1 MASSGEVKDK
11 RTPFGDLLRRHR
23 IAAGLSQEALAER
36 AGISIRGL
44 SDLERGV
51 RASPRPDTI
60 KLLADALE
68 LGEVDRDRFV
78 VAARPD
84 PDEPPGGPE
93 AHRRLPVP
101 LTPLLGREHEL
112 SELEALLMRP
122 HTRLVTLT
130 GPGGI
135 GKTRL
140 ALAATADVA
149 DQFAGGAA
157 AVFLETV
164 REPDLALSL
173 LATELRQ
180 QDTGDRS
187 PLDRLIESLRGREM
201 VLLLDNLEQVLSIA
215 PALSQL
221 LEACPHVKIL
231 ATSRVSLRI
240 PGEQE
245 FVVPSLRVTSSPA
258 ESPGLSPAVEL
269 FAQRAQA
276 AGSSLRLTPELVPT
290 VEAICA
296 RLDGLPLA
304 IELAA
309 ARSKLLPPAAVLKRL
324 DGSLSL
330 LREERG
336 SRPDRQRTLRDT
348 IAWSYELLA
357 GDEQYAFRSMAVFV
371 GGAPL
376 DVAEVVCTGDETG
389 RLPLDVLHG
398 LLDWSLIR
406 REDDGGEPRVSM
418 LETIREYGLD
428 RLGVSGELNA
438 VRQLHA
444 HAFCRMAEEAADER
458 DDEQRRTW
466 LRRLNRDQLNLRAAL
481 EWSFI
486 EETGVAVRLAGA
498 LAGFWEEQGSVGE
511 GRRWLEQ
518 CVALEASSDVAQ
530 MYPRAWARVITGL
543 AHLAGA
549 HTDFVTART
558 YAERGVTLW
567 RALGDKRGLVSG
579 LEVLGWVAHYDGDQ
593 GRARALLQ
601 ERVSLSRDAGT
612 VRDTISALHE
622 LAWAEVQQGELSAA
636 RARLQEALGLAQTIG
651 DPAER
656 VLLLYH
662 LAEVAWLQGDM
673 VVARELYD
681 EGLGC
686 VKSLTEPTSL
696 FHALGFL
703 ARIAIHL
710 GNYDDAE
717 GLLLE
722 RLAVAR
728 DQVKTAE
735 DWWYV
740 AWALNHLGDLAR
752 CRDDAARAAAL
763 YEESLDLFQQHG
775 ERQGIAALL
784 HNRGHLA
791 LAEGDTGL
799 ARELFTVSLRL
810 FRELGF
816 AWSMA
821 DGVTG
826 LAGVL
831 GQEGQPAQAALLY
844 GAAEAAHQAIDVSG
858 SMADPANRISSDRE
872 TEVARAGV
880 HAEEWSRAWE
890 AGRAL
895 SLDQAVALA
904 LGESR

>member
-1 MASSGEVKDK
+1 MAPSGEVKDK

-60 KLLADALE
+60 KLLADALQ
-68 LGEVDRDRFV
+68 LGEVDRDRFA
-78 VAARPD
+78 VAARSV
-84 PDEPPGGPE
+84 PDEPPAGPE

-101 LTPLLGREHEL
+101 LTPLLGRENEL
-112 SELEALLMRP
+112 TEIEALLMRP

-140 ALAATADVA
+140 AIAAVADVA
-149 DQFAGGAA
+149 DHFAGGAA

-164 REPDLALSL
+164 REPELALSL
-173 LATELRQ
+173 LAIELRQ

-187 PLDRLIESLRGREM
+187 PLDRLMESLRGREM

-231 ATSRVSLRI
+231 TTSRVSLRI

-245 FVVPSLRVTSSPA
+245 FAVPSLRVTPSPA

-276 AGSSLRLTPELVPT
+276 ASSSFRLTRELVPT
-290 VEAICA
+290 VEAICG

-348 IAWSYELLA
+348 IAWSYELLS
-357 GDEQYAFRSMAVFV
+357 GDEQRAFRRMAVFA

-376 DVAEVVCTGDETG
+376 EVAEGVCGEDDSS
-389 RLPLDVLHG
+389 LDALLA
-398 LLDWSLIR
+398 LLDWSLVQR
-406 REDDGGEPRVSM
+406 DDDGEEPRLAM
-418 LETIREYGLD
+418 LETVREYALELLRG
-428 RLGVSGELNA
+428 SGELHG
-438 VRQLHA
+438 VRRLHA
-444 HAFCRMAEEAADER
+444 HAFCRMTEEAADER

-466 LRRLNRDQLNLRAAL
+466 LRRLNRDRLNLRAAL
-481 EWSFI
+481 DWSFE
-486 EETGVAVRLAGA
+486 EETGAAVRLAGA
-498 LAGFWEEQGSVGE
+498 LAGFWAEQGYASE
-511 GRRWLEQ
+511 GRSWLER

-530 MYPRAWARVITGL
+530 THPRAWARVITGL
-543 AHLAGA
+543 AYLAGA
-549 HTDFVTART
+549 QSDFVTART
-558 YAERGVTLW
+558 CAERSVTLW

-579 LEVLGWVAHYDGDQ
+579 LEVLGLVAQYDGDR
-593 GRARALLQ
+593 GRARKLFQ
-601 ERVSLSRDAGT
+601 ERVDLSRDAGT

-622 LAWAEVQQGELSAA
+622 LAAAEMHQGELSAA
-636 RARLQEALGLAQTIG
+636 RARLQEALGLGRSIG
-651 DPAER
+651 DPRER
-656 VLLLYH
+656 VFLLYQ
-662 LAEVAWLQGDM
+662 LAEVAWLQRDLM
-673 VVARELYD
+673 STRQLYD
-681 EGLGC
+681 EGRRC
-686 VKSLTEPTSL
+686 VESLTEPTSV

-703 ARIAIHL
+703 ARIAVYMSDH
-710 GNYDDAE
+710 DDAE

-728 DQVKTAE
+728 DQVKTTE

-740 AWALNHLGDLAR
+740 AWALNHLGDLER
-752 CRDDAARAAAL
+752 CRDNAARAAAL
-763 YEESLDLFQQHG
+763 YEESLDLFQKHG
-775 ERQGIAALL
+775 ERQGVAALL

-791 LAEGDTGL
+791 LAERDTGR
-799 ARELFTVSLRL
+799 ARELFTESLRL

-826 LAGVL
+826 LAGVI

-844 GAAEAAHQAIDVSG
+844 GAAEAAHQAIDASG
-858 SMADPANRISSDRE
+858 SMADPANRISWDRE
-872 TEVARAGV
+872 IEFARAGV
-880 HAEEWSRAWE
+880 DAEEWSRAWE

-895 SLDQAVALA
+895 RLDQAVALA
-904 LGESR
+904 LGERR